1 MLIII
6 GISNETGNELN
17 IYTLSCRN
25 VTMFYR
31 QELASIWSSFH
42 WAWPFAFLIQGPFVK
57 ILSCESTSKLFYCF
71 QLLKPN
77 MYTSLEIS
85 VCPRWVKRLI

>member
-17 IYTLSCRN
+17 IYTLLCRN

-31 QELASIWSSFH
+31 QELASI
-42 WAWPFAFLIQGPFVK
+42 
-57 ILSCESTSKLFYCF
+57 
-71 QLLKPN
+71 
-77 MYTSLEIS
+77 
-85 VCPRWVKRLI
+85 